1 MIPTNAGGVMIGESD
16 KRQHKVAA
24 LGAVCDYAGVA

>member
-1 MIPTNAGGVMIGESD
+1 MIRTDVGGAMIGGSD
-16 KRQHKVAA
+16 KRHHKVAA